1 MSKPL
6 ECSVCGV
13 IATVHL
19 TQIIQGKVSKIHYCE
34 ACANKGGAGDPS
46 FFELQKL
53 AQATTLK
60 PAIVC
65 PVCKFTDIDFR
76 RLGRLGCPSC
86 WDVFAAP
93 LDQLLNSVQH
103 DSQHMGRVP
112 VGELSFN
119 QIRKRISAAQAEMD
133 HAIKSE
139 NYEKAAQLRDE
150 IAKLKTQIPTE

>member
-1 MSKPL
+1 M
-6 ECSVCGV
+6 CGV

-34 ACANKGGAGDPS
+34 ACANKGGAGDAS
-46 FFELQKL
+46 FFEIQKL
-53 AQATTLK
+53 AQVAALQ

-65 PVCKFTDIDFR
+65 PVCNFTDIDFR

-112 VGELSFN
+112 VGEPSVT
-119 QIRKRISAAQAEMD
+119 QIRKRISAAQAEME
-133 HAIKSE
+133 HAIKEE

-150 IAKLKTQIPTE
+150 IAKLKTQIPVE